1 MKRHP
6 FDLTS
11 LLFGLI
17 FGGAAGAYLAA
28 GQLDW
33 EVDGRWVLPAALIAL
48 GVASIAGALAGLR
61 SSAQSAEVAPE
72 SPSDELQPAGSDRS
86 ES

>member
-33 EVDGRWVLPAALIAL
+33 EVDGRWVLPTALIAL
-48 GVASIAGALAGLR
+48 GIASIAGALGGLR
-61 SSAQSAEVAPE
+61 SSAQTTEEESGSSA
-72 SPSDELQPAGSDRS
+72 DELQPAGSDRS